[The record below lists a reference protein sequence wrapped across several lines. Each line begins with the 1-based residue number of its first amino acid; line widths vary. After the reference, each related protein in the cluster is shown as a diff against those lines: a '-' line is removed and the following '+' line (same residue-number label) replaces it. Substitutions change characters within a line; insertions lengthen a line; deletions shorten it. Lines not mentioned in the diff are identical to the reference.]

1 MIRNLVG
8 AKELRRQLRT
18 HPRHLQQGGPRWPN
32 LPTAVT
38 AMQNRVATVQ
48 VPGISWYYLFN
59 NTCVLEVYLS
69 TSAGTF
75 KHLICTF
82 STSFLWLNGL
92 GEFGASLQSPLHVE
106 AAWRGR
112 HLRRKIIRAGHLPST
127 SICQRHLLEQ
137 PTATLG
143 HLRTQPKATIG
154 HLEPPLASWVSAS
167 THLRAINST
176 NHQIFQTRYK
186 PWTSKCFSWRCR

>member
-1 MIRNLVG
+1 MAR
-8 AKELRRQLRT
+8 
-18 HPRHLQQGGPRWPN
+18 GGPTCPRLSLQCRTGWLLSRFLGSLGTTYYLCVEGVFEYLCRYLQTPN
-32 LPTAVT
+32 LYI
-38 AMQNRVATVQ
+38 QYFFSVQ
-48 VPGISWYYLFN
+48 CDG
-59 NTCVLEVYLS
+59 
-69 TSAGTF
+69 
-75 KHLICTF
+75 
-82 STSFLWLNGL
+82 LNGL

-154 HLEPPLASWVSAS
+154 HLGPPLASWVSAS

>member
-1 MIRNLVG
+1 
-8 AKELRRQLRT
+8 
-18 HPRHLQQGGPRWPN
+18 
-32 LPTAVT
+32 
-38 AMQNRVATVQ
+38 MQNRVATVQ

-69 TSAGTF
+69 TSHRYLQTPNLYIQYF
-75 KHLICTF
+75 F
-82 STSFLWLNGL
+82 SVQCDGLNGL

-186 PWTSKCFSWRCR
+186 PWTSKCFFRDVVDIFECIT